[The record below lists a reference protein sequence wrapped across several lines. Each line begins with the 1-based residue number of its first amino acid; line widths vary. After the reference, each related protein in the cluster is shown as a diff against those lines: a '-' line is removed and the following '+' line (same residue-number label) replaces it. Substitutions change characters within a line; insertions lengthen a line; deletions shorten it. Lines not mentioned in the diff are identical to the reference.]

1 MNGKRGTQNDGRRDQ
16 RGFTL
21 IELIIVVTI
30 IGILAGIAMV
40 QVRNMQRKAR
50 EAALMS
56 NLHELRKAI
65 DNFYADK
72 QRYPSSLEEL
82 VPNYI
87 RKVPPDP
94 MTNQPDWEEIVSTP
108 DPDAPQETD
117 EFGAPAQAGV
127 EDVRSRASGTT
138 LDNRPYSEL

>member
-1 MNGKRGTQNDGRRDQ
+1 MRRQ
-16 RGFTL
+16 KGFTL

-40 QVRNMQRKAR
+40 QVKNMQRKAR

-56 NLHELRKAI
+56 NLYELRKAI

-72 QRYPSSLEEL
+72 QRYPSSLQEL
-82 VPNYI
+82 VPDYI
-87 RKVPPDP
+87 RKIPPDP
-94 MTNQPDWEEIVSTP
+94 LTDQADWEEIMDTP

-117 EFGAPAQAGV
+117 EFGTPAQAGV
-127 EDVRSRASGTT
+127 IDVKSRATGST
-138 LDNRPYSEL
+138 LNDVPYSEL

>member
-1 MNGKRGTQNDGRRDQ
+1 MVTRRRTRQ
-16 RGFTL
+16 QKGFTL
-21 IELIIVVTI
+21 IELIVVVTI

-40 QVRNMQRKAR
+40 QVKNMTIKAR

-56 NLHELRKAI
+56 NLYELRKAI

-72 QRYPSSLEEL
+72 QRYPANLQEL

-87 RKVPPDP
+87 RKIPPDP
-94 MTNQPDWEEIVSTP
+94 ITDQADWEEIMETP

-117 EFGAPAQAGV
+117 EFGSPAQAGV
-127 EDVRSRASGTT
+127 IDVKSRATGTT
-138 LDNRPYSEL
+138 LDGKSYSEL